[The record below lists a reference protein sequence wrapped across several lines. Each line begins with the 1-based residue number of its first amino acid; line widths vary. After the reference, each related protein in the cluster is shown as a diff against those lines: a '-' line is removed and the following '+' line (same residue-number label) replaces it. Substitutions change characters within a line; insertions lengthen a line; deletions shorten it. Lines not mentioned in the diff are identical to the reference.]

1 MIQQITGAAHRNIGY
16 IKTRKT
22 SKRCSTL
29 AGRLAGELRIIDLTP
44 PKAGSVFFLTD
55 AISF

>member
-44 PKAGSVFFLTD
+44 PKAGSVFF
-55 AISF
+55 